1 MKFVA
6 HRGESQA
13 APENTLESFTL
24 AWMRG
29 AKCIEGD
36 FHLSKDGHV
45 VCMHD
50 SNALRTC
57 GVDRGLGYLTLAEIK
72 ALDCGSWKGEAWRY
86 TRVPTLEE
94 VLRTMPPYGEIF
106 LELKSIGPI
115 LDRLQEIF
123 DAVRCRPEQ
132 VTFIAFDAA
141 TIAAVKRRFPGHL
154 AYWLTSNGLKGGQ
167 EPDPPFLFSPDELV
181 DKIRELGV
189 DGVDAGVN
197 VKRRA
202 ISKPHIDA
210 LKRAKLACNIWTVD
224 DPAVAAQLVE
234 LGVDSITTHRC
245 YALRNELASGRY

>member
-13 APENTLESFTL
+13 TPENTLESFTL

-57 GVDRGLGYLTLAEIK
+57 GVDRELADLTLAEVK
-72 ALDCGSWKGEAWRY
+72 ALDCGAWKGEAWRF

-94 VLRTMPPYGEIF
+94 VLRTMPSYGEIF
-106 LELKSIGPI
+106 LELKSVGPI
-115 LDRLQEIF
+115 LDRLQAVF
-123 DAVRCRPEQ
+123 DAVKCRTEQ
-132 VTFIAFDAA
+132 VTFIAFDAE
-141 TIAAVKRRFPGHL
+141 TIAAVKRRFPDHL
-154 AYWLTSNGLKGGQ
+154 AYWLTSNGLGATK

-181 DKIRELGV
+181 DKLRELGV

-197 VKRRA
+197 PKRRP
-202 ISKPHIDA
+202 ISKAHIDA

-224 DPAVAAQLVE
+224 DPAVAAQLIE
-234 LGVDSITTHRC
+234 LGVDSITTNRC
-245 YALRNELASGRY
+245 YALRNELASGNY